1 MTSIKYTTASLPQG
15 LSSVKTKIV
24 SDHSLLSRELNSIK
38 NQSDKVIL
46 LSQSDFKYGTVII
59 SCDSIVRSVGS
70 TVVKSVMDTSG
81 YTFRLIEDIDFNP
94 TNLDPEN
101 VSRENVAKIGKP
113 SYTHGFGS
121 DYPFD
126 QYGIGFFAAIALSA
140 KNVVID
146 LNGKTLRQSSSH
158 KLTQRFFACI
168 ETANQPFIPGVGPH
182 SFGSSFKSCDRVM
195 ICNGVLGQSAHHGVH
210 GNNQTNLI
218 VHDVDFKNYEVS
230 ASSLNGGEHI
240 SFTGCRMLGSDQA
253 IPTLGVFS
261 SLVFV
266 QPYIEHLKLESVPDL
281 FNIDCYSSQP
291 NMAVETLTADNVH
304 ERILDDMWKV
314 YQAVVLKTGADIPP
328 QYSNYVGS
336 VDGNG
341 YGVSFNKE
349 KPTVGP
355 FPETRSGVPGKYIY
369 MKDCSLSNHVS
380 WVNEVPA
387 ISSGV
392 RPMNDQTGA
401 IVQTDQNYRVL
412 EDQGGPNRGAYD
424 SHRSIIAVAQ
434 FLVAKFRN
442 DFPPHLNTRRS
453 TITPNDVAVMENG
466 SSFLQFAKIWNG
478 DSMHHTNKGVVAIK
492 CDACEDI
499 YLTNVKIENTQNV
512 TPVFS
517 RFYND
522 DQYTSDLTSEHEV
535 TPEEYKYKSRLAS
548 QAGSSLYGGQSQDVR
563 GLSLAS
569 SNNVVIENLS
579 ISNTH
584 SLKGR
589 AIGIDA
595 FFDTTN
601 VSISNSQVYNVT
613 GSAGVD
619 LGDITCD
626 ANPAQL
632 NDAIGVH
639 VGGKTRF
646 VSLDLEINGKVE
658 GLTASDALKVD

>member
-15 LSSVKTKIV
+15 LSSVKTKII

-38 NQSDKVIL
+38 NQSEKVIL

-94 TNLDPEN
+94 TNLDPDN
-101 VSRENVAKIGKP
+101 VSRSNVATIGKP
-113 SYTHGFGS
+113 SFSHGFGS

-126 QYGIGFFAAIALSA
+126 QYGIGFFAAIAVSA
-140 KNVVID
+140 KDVVID

-182 SFGSSFKSCDRVM
+182 TFGSSFKSCDRVM
-195 ICNGVLGQSAHHGVH
+195 ICNGTLGQSAHHGIH

-230 ASSLNGGEHI
+230 ASSLNGGEYI
-240 SFTGCRMLGSDQA
+240 SFTNCRMLGSDQA

-261 SLVFV
+261 SLMFV
-266 QPYIEHLKLESVPDL
+266 QPYIAWLEENEGGAAIKCFSE
-281 FNIDCYSSQP
+281 SQLLQASYTP
-291 NMAVETLTADNVH
+291 WAVHKRV
-304 ERILDDMWKV
+304 LDDMWAV
-314 YQAVVLKTGADIPP
+314 YNAVVNKVGDVPE
-328 QYSNYVGS
+328 QYANYVGS

-387 ISSGV
+387 LKTETG

-401 IVQTDQNYRVL
+401 IVQTDQKYRVL
-412 EDQGGPNRGAYD
+412 VPSDHPDKAGAID
-424 SHRSIIAVAQ
+424 ADRQVILLAQ
-434 FLVAKFRN
+434 FMVAKHRLK
-442 DFPPHLNTRRS
+442 FPPTLNTQRIS
-453 TITPNDVAVMENG
+453 ITDYAIDLMETG
-466 SSFLQFAKIWNG
+466 ESFLSYQKIWNG

-499 YLTNVKIENTQNV
+499 YLNNVKVENTQNV
-512 TPVFS
+512 TPVHS
-517 RFYND
+517 RFYDD
-522 DQYTSDLTSEHEV
+522 DQYTSELTYEGTV
-535 TPEEYKYKSRLAS
+535 RPDEYKYKSRLAS
-548 QAGSSLYGGQSQDVR
+548 QAGSSIYGGQSQDVR
-563 GLSLAS
+563 GMSLAS
-569 SNNVVIENLS
+569 SNNVIVENVS

-601 VSISNSQVYNVT
+601 VSITNSQVYNVT

-626 ANPAQL
+626 ANPVQL

-646 VSLDLEINGKVE
+646 ISLDLEINGKVE

>member
-15 LSSVKTKIV
+15 LSSVKTKII

-38 NQSDKVIL
+38 NQSEKVIF
-46 LSQSDFKYGTVII
+46 LSQQDFKHGTVII
-59 SCDSIVRSVGS
+59 NCDSVVSSVNS
-70 TVVKSVMDTSG
+70 EVILNIKNTSG
-81 YTFRLIEDIDFNP
+81 YTFRLTEDIDFNP
-94 TNLDPEN
+94 TNYEPET
-101 VSRENVAKIGKP
+101 VSRTKVATIGKP
-113 SYTHGFGS
+113 SKGFGTH
-121 DYPFD
+121 YPYD
-126 QYGIGFFAAIALSA
+126 QYGIGFFAAIAVSA

-146 LNGKTLRQSSSH
+146 LNGHTLRQSSSH

-182 SFGSSFKSCDRVM
+182 TFGSSFKSCDRVM
-195 ICNGVLGQSAHHGVH
+195 ICNGTLGQSAHHGIH

-240 SFTGCRMLGSDQA
+240 SFTNCRMLGSDQA

-261 SLVFV
+261 SLMFV
-266 QPYIEHLKLESVPDL
+266 QPYIEHLKVVGTGPEGPLAIKCYDSAQGTVRQHVPLE
-281 FNIDCYSSQP
+281 
-291 NMAVETLTADNVH
+291 VH
-304 ERILDDMWKV
+304 DRVLDDMWAVYNAVINKV
-314 YQAVVLKTGADIPP
+314 GEVPG
-328 QYSNYVGS
+328 QYDNYVGS
-336 VDGNG
+336 VDGRG

-369 MKDCSLSNHVS
+369 MKDCNLSNHVS

-387 ISSGV
+387 IMGLGPV
-392 RPMNDQTGA
+392 NDQTGA
-401 IVQTDQNYRVL
+401 IVQTDQKWRVL
-412 EDQGGPNRGAYD
+412 ESQEGPNQGAFDSSRG
-424 SHRSIIAVAQ
+424 IIALAQ
-434 FLVAKFRN
+434 FMVAKYR
-442 DFPPHLNTRRS
+442 DMFPPQLNTQRISILPPLISRFEEGQ
-453 TITPNDVAVMENG
+453 TFMDRP
-466 SSFLQFAKIWNG
+466 KIWNG

-499 YLTNVKIENTQNV
+499 YLTNVKVENTQNV
-512 TPVFS
+512 TPVYS
-517 RFYND
+517 RFYDD
-522 DQYTSDLTSEHEV
+522 DQYTAELTSEWSV
-535 TPEEYKYKSRLAS
+535 TPDEYKYKSRLAS
-548 QAGSSLYGGQSQDVR
+548 QAGSSIYGGQSQDVR
-563 GLSLAS
+563 GMSLAS
-569 SNNVVIENLS
+569 SNNVIVENVS

-584 SLKGR
+584 STKGR

-626 ANPAQL
+626 ANPIQL